1 MLVKNEFL
9 MIKKKKK
16 KKELLFLMEIQ
27 FLE

>member
-9 MIKKKKK
+9 MIIWIKK